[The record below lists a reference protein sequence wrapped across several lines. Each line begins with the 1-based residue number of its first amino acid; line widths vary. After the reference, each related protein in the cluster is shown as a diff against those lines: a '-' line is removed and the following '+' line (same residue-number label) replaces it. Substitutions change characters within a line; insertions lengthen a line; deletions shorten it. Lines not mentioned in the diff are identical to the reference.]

1 MVTMIQDSQL
11 AGMFRL
17 LKDKGYAEVGYEFGL
32 DKNYKNTASMI
43 TAVMRATSKVR
54 DNPEKYGISL
64 DTVNDVLLALEQR
77 KTAGLMNREKIEET
91 LTLREKN
98 ELLDPKDIKGMVTLG
113 RNKAAKLLNTKLD
126 RISKS
131 KKMLDDLDLGKLA
144 TVVAIMVDKSQILSG
159 QATENIAVLSKN
171 IDSNLSTE
179 EAIEI
184 ALRMREKNIAEKVK

>member
-1 MVTMIQDSQL
+1 MITDNEV

-32 DKNYKNTASMI
+32 DKKYKNSASMI
-43 TAVMRATSKVR
+43 TAVQRATSRVR
-54 DNPEKYGISL
+54 DNPEKYGISI
-64 DTVNDVLLALEQR
+64 DTVNDVLTALEHR
-77 KTAGLMNREKIEET
+77 KTAGLLNRPVEEN

-131 KKMLDDLDLGKLA
+131 KKMLDELDLGKLA

-184 ALRMREKNIAEKVK
+184 ALRMREKNMAEKVK